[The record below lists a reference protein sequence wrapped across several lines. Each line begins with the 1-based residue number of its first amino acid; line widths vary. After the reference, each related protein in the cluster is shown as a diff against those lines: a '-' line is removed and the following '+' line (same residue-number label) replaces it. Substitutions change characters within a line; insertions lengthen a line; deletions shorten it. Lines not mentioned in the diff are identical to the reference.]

1 MQVELPWP
9 PRPLWPNSRDHWSGI
24 ARVKRSYKAMAW
36 ALATQAKQPMP
47 QARLCV
53 HMAFCAPDRIR
64 RDMDNMIAA
73 MKAGLDGISSAIGVD
88 DHLWVLTVERGPII
102 KPGVVRVTITVAP

>member
-1 MQVELPWP
+1 MQIDLPWP
-9 PRPLWPNSRDHWSGI
+9 PRSLWPNVRAHWSGL
-24 ARVKRSYKAMAW
+24 ASAKRNYKRTAW
-36 ALATQAKQPMP
+36 ALAKEAHEALP

-73 MKAGLDGISSAIGVD
+73 MKAGLDGISDAIGVD
-88 DHLWVLTVERGPII
+88 DHLWVLTVERGPIT
-102 KPGVVRVTITVAP
+102 KPGVVRVTITVAS